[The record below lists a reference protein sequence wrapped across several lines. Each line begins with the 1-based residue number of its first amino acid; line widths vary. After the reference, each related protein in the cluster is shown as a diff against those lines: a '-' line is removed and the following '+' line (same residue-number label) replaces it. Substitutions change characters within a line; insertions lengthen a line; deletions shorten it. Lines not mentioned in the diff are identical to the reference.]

1 MSPPTTEAGPE
12 SPESAAARALPATA
26 RAAIL
31 AAPTAIRM
39 EDVPLPE
46 PGPGQILV
54 RLEGCGVCGSN
65 IPVWEGR
72 SWFEYPLEPGA
83 PGHEGWGRVVAVGP
97 DSEESPGDSP
107 GDSAAAK
114 SAVESPA
121 VSRREPSEAASDRAP
136 EFAPGDRV
144 ALLSQH
150 AFAEYDVADADA
162 AVRLPD
168 ALGDAPFPGEALGCA
183 MNVFRRS
190 GISAGDRVAVIGIG
204 FLGALVTQLA
214 ANAGAR
220 VLAISRRPFALE
232 IGRTMGAEETLAL
245 GGSTE
250 GRGAHDGDDGSPS
263 TSYSVDAMVERVGEL
278 TGGELFDVVVEA
290 TGHQEPLDLAG
301 KLTRVRGRL
310 VIAGFHQDG
319 RREVDLQLWN
329 WRGLDVI
336 NAHERET
343 EVYVRGIREAAEA
356 VADGRLDP
364 GPLYT
369 HTYPLDR
376 LDEALEAART
386 RPDGFLKA
394 LVTP

>member
-1 MSPPTTEAGPE
+1 MGSSGVSSEVEASTE
-12 SPESAAARALPATA
+12 RPAPGDA
-26 RAAIL
+26 VRAATIT
-31 AAPTAIRM
+31 APTAIRM
-39 EDVPLPE
+39 EDVPVPE

-83 PGHEGWGRVVAVGP
+83 PGHEGWGRVVAMGP
-97 DSEESPGDSP
+97 ESDHAH
-107 GDSAAAK
+107 DL
-114 SAVESPA
+114 
-121 VSRREPSEAASDRAP
+121 
-136 EFAPGDRV
+136 APGDRV

-162 AVRLPD
+162 AVPLPD

-250 GRGAHDGDDGSPS
+250 DRSADDGDDDSPS
-263 TSYSVDAMVERVGEL
+263 TSYSVDAMVERVSDL
-278 TGGELFDVVVEA
+278 TGDELFDVVVEA

-319 RREVDLQLWN
+319 SREVDLQLWN